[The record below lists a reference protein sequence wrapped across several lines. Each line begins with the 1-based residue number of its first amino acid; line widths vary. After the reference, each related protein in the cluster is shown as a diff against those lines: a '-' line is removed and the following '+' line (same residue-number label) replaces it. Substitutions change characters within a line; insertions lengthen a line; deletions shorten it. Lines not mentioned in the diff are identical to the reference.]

1 VTTSRHRK
9 PVLRFL
15 SRRLLEALLALLFTS
30 ILVFSMI
37 HMIPGDPAL
46 LVAGL
51 EAGPEVV
58 ERIRRDLGLDRPL
71 PIQYGSFLLNALHG
85 DFGVS
90 IRTGLPVLREI
101 VDRFP
106 YTLVIALGAIVL
118 ATAVG
123 IGSGILAA
131 MRHNRLGDAL
141 VMVAALLAVST
152 PSYWLGL
159 MMMLVFSLFLGWLP
173 SIGIATP
180 AHYVLPILTLGAQ
193 SGGII
198 SRMTRAAML
207 DVVGQDFVRAARA
220 RGERETSVI
229 LGHALKNALIPVL
242 SIVGLRFGNLI
253 AGAVLVESVFA
264 IPGVGRLIVDA
275 VLWRDYPMIQ
285 GTMLFVAALFILV
298 NAATDVLYAVVDPR
312 IRVAA

>member
-1 VTTSRHRK
+1 M
-9 PVLRFL
+9 LRYL

-30 ILVFSMI
+30 VLVFSTI

-58 ERIRRDLGLDRPL
+58 ERIRSDLGLDRPL
-71 PIQYGSFLLNALHG
+71 PVQYGSFLLNALQG

-90 IRTGLPVLREI
+90 IRTRLPVLREI
-101 VDRFP
+101 LDRFP

-118 ATAVG
+118 ATAMGV
-123 IGSGILAA
+123 GSGILAA

-141 VMVAALLAVST
+141 VMVTALLAVST

-159 MMMLVFSLFLGWLP
+159 MLMLIFSLSLGWLP
-173 SIGIATP
+173 SIGIASP

-198 SRMTRAAML
+198 SRMTRSAML

-220 RGERETSVI
+220 RGERETTVI
-229 LGHALKNALIPVL
+229 LRHALKNALIPVL

>member
-1 VTTSRHRK
+1 M
-9 PVLRFL
+9 LRFL

-71 PIQYGSFLLNALHG
+71 PIQYGSFLLNALQG

-101 VDRFP
+101 LDRFP
-106 YTLVIALGAIVL
+106 YTLVIALGAILL
-118 ATAVG
+118 ATAMG

-141 VMVAALLAVST
+141 VMVLALLAVST

-159 MMMLVFSLFLGWLP
+159 MLMLVFSLFLGWLP

-220 RGERETSVI
+220 RGERERSVI
-229 LGHALKNALIPVL
+229 LRHALKNALIPVL

-264 IPGVGRLIVDA
+264 VPGVGRLLVDA

-312 IRVAA
+312 IRGAA

>member
-1 VTTSRHRK
+1 M
-9 PVLRFL
+9 LRYL

-30 ILVFSMI
+30 IVVFSMI
-37 HMIPGDPAL
+37 HLIPGDPAL

-51 EAGPEVV
+51 EAGPDVV
-58 ERIRRDLGLDRPL
+58 ERIRSDLGLDRPL
-71 PIQYGSFLLNALHG
+71 PIQYGSFLLNALQG
-85 DFGVS
+85 DLGIS

-101 VDRFP
+101 LDRFP
-106 YTLVIALGAIVL
+106 YTLVIALGAIGL
-118 ATAVG
+118 ATAIG

-131 MRHNRLGDAL
+131 MRHDRPGDAL
-141 VMVAALLAVST
+141 VAVAALLAVST

-159 MMMLVFSLFLGWLP
+159 MLMLVFSLSLGLLP

-198 SRMTRAAML
+198 SRMTRSAML
-207 DVVGQDFVRAARA
+207 DVAGQDFVRAARA
-220 RGERETSVI
+220 RGEKERTVI
-229 LGHALKNALIPVL
+229 FRHTLKNALIPVL

-264 IPGVGRLIVDA
+264 IPGVGRLMVDA

-312 IRVAA
+312 IRVAS

>member
-1 VTTSRHRK
+1 M
-9 PVLRFL
+9 LRYL
-15 SRRLLEALLALLFTS
+15 SRRLLEAALALLFTS
-30 ILVFSMI
+30 ILVFSMV

-51 EAGPEVV
+51 EAGPEVL

-71 PIQYGSFLLNALHG
+71 PIQYGSFLWNALQG
-85 DFGVS
+85 DLGIS
-90 IRTGLPVLREI
+90 IRTGLPVMREI
-101 VDRFP
+101 LHRFP
-106 YTLVIALGAIVL
+106 YTLIIGLGAIVL
-118 ATAVG
+118 ATAMG

-152 PSYWLGL
+152 PSYWMGL
-159 MMMLVFSLFLGWLP
+159 MMMLTFSLTLGWLP

-198 SRMTRAAML
+198 SRMTRSAML

-220 RGERETSVI
+220 RGEREASVI
-229 LGHALKNALIPVL
+229 LRHALKNALIPVL

-264 IPGVGRLIVDA
+264 IPGVGRLLVDA

-298 NAATDVLYAVVDPR
+298 NAATDLLYAVVDPR

>member
-1 VTTSRHRK
+1 M
-9 PVLRFL
+9 LRYL

-30 ILVFSMI
+30 ILVFSMM

-71 PIQYGSFLLNALHG
+71 PLQYGSFLLNALLG

-101 VDRFP
+101 LDRFP
-106 YTLVIALGAIVL
+106 YTLVIALGAILL
-118 ATAVG
+118 ATAMG

-141 VMVAALLAVST
+141 VMVLALLAVST

-159 MMMLVFSLFLGWLP
+159 MLMLVFSLFLGWLP

-220 RGERETSVI
+220 RGERERSVI
-229 LGHALKNALIPVL
+229 LRHALKNALIPVL

-264 IPGVGRLIVDA
+264 VPGVGRLLVDA
-275 VLWRDYPMIQ
+275 VLWRDYPMVQ

-312 IRVAA
+312 IRATT

>member
-1 VTTSRHRK
+1 
-9 PVLRFL
+9 VLRYL
-15 SRRLLEALLALLFTS
+15 ARRLLEALLALLFTS
-30 ILVFSMI
+30 VLVFSLI
-37 HMIPGDPAL
+37 HLIPGDPAR

-58 ERIRRDLGLDRPL
+58 ERIRSDLGLDRPL
-71 PIQYGSFLLNALHG
+71 PIQYGSFLGGALRG
-85 DFGVS
+85 ELGTS

-101 VDRFP
+101 LDRFP
-106 YTLVIALGAIVL
+106 YTLGIALGAIVL
-118 ATAVG
+118 AVVTG
-123 IGSGILAA
+123 IGTGIFAA
-131 MRHNRLGDAL
+131 MRHNRVGDAL
-141 VMVAALLAVST
+141 TMVAALLAVST

-159 MMMLVFSLFLGWLP
+159 MLMLLFSLSLGLLP
-173 SIGIATP
+173 SIGIASP

-207 DVVGQDFVRAARA
+207 DVLGQDFLRAARA
-220 RGERETSVI
+220 RGETERSVI
-229 LGHALKNALIPVL
+229 LRHALGNALIPVL

-264 IPGVGRLIVDA
+264 IPGVGRLLVDA

-298 NAATDVLYAVVDPR
+298 NAGTDVLYAVVDPR
-312 IRVAA
+312 IRGSK

>member
-1 VTTSRHRK
+1 
-9 PVLRFL
+9 VLRYL

-30 ILVFSMI
+30 ILVFSMM

-71 PIQYGSFLLNALHG
+71 PLQYGSFLLNALLG

-101 VDRFP
+101 LDRFP
-106 YTLVIALGAIVL
+106 YTLVIALGAILL
-118 ATAVG
+118 ATAMG

-141 VMVAALLAVST
+141 VMVLALLAVST

-159 MMMLVFSLFLGWLP
+159 MLMLVFSLFLGWLP

-220 RGERETSVI
+220 RGERERSVI
-229 LGHALKNALIPVL
+229 LRHALKNALIPVL

-264 IPGVGRLIVDA
+264 VPGVGRLLVDA
-275 VLWRDYPMIQ
+275 VLWRDYPMVQ

-312 IRVAA
+312 IRATT

>member
-1 VTTSRHRK
+1 M
-9 PVLRFL
+9 LRYL

-30 ILVFSMI
+30 VLVFSMI

-58 ERIRRDLGLDRPL
+58 ERIRRDLGLDRAL
-71 PIQYGSFLLNALHG
+71 PVQYGSFLWNALQADLG
-85 DFGVS
+85 IS

-101 VDRFP
+101 LDRFP
-106 YTLVIALGAIVL
+106 YTLAIALGAILL
-118 ATAVG
+118 ATAMG

-141 VMVAALLAVST
+141 VMVLALLAVST

-159 MMMLVFSLFLGWLP
+159 MLMLVFSLSLGWLP

-198 SRMTRAAML
+198 SRMTRSAMM

-229 LGHALKNALIPVL
+229 LRHALKNALIPVL

-264 IPGVGRLIVDA
+264 IPGVGRLLVDA

-312 IRVAA
+312 IRGVA

>member
-1 VTTSRHRK
+1 
-9 PVLRFL
+9 VLRYL

-30 ILVFSMI
+30 VLVFSMI
-37 HMIPGDPAL
+37 HMIPGDPVL

-51 EAGPEVV
+51 EAGPEVL

-71 PIQYGSFLLNALHG
+71 PVQYGSFLWNAFQG
-85 DFGVS
+85 DLGIS

-101 VDRFP
+101 LDRFP

-118 ATAVG
+118 ATAMG

-141 VMVAALLAVST
+141 VMVTALLAVST

-159 MMMLVFSLFLGWLP
+159 MLMLVFSLSLGLLP

-198 SRMTRAAML
+198 SRMTRSAML

-220 RGERETSVI
+220 RGERESTVI
-229 LGHALKNALIPVL
+229 LRHALKNALIPVL

-264 IPGVGRLIVDA
+264 IPGVGRLLVDA

-285 GTMLFVAALFILV
+285 GTMLFVAGLFILA

-312 IRVAA
+312 IRVAP

>member
-1 VTTSRHRK
+1 
-9 PVLRFL
+9 VLRFL

-71 PIQYGSFLLNALHG
+71 PIQYGSFLWNALQG

-101 VDRFP
+101 LDRFP
-106 YTLVIALGAIVL
+106 YTLVIALGAILL
-118 ATAVG
+118 ATAMG

-141 VMVAALLAVST
+141 VMVAALLAAST

-173 SIGIATP
+173 SIGIATS

-229 LGHALKNALIPVL
+229 LRHALKNALIPVL

-264 IPGVGRLIVDA
+264 IPGVGRLLVDA

-298 NAATDVLYAVVDPR
+298 NAATDVLYAVIDPR
-312 IRVAA
+312 IRGAA

>member
-1 VTTSRHRK
+1 M
-9 PVLRFL
+9 LRFL

-71 PIQYGSFLLNALHG
+71 PVQYGSFLLNALQG
-85 DFGVS
+85 DLGVS

-198 SRMTRAAML
+198 SRITRAAML

>member
-1 VTTSRHRK
+1 M
-9 PVLRFL
+9 LRFL

-71 PIQYGSFLLNALHG
+71 PVQYGSFLLNALQG

-101 VDRFP
+101 LDRFP
-106 YTLVIALGAIVL
+106 YTLVIALGAIAL
-118 ATAVG
+118 ATAMG

-198 SRMTRAAML
+198 SRVTRSAML
-207 DVVGQDFVRAARA
+207 DVFGQDFVRAARA
-220 RGERETSVI
+220 RGEREMTVI
-229 LGHALKNALIPVL
+229 LRHALKNALIPVL

-298 NAATDVLYAVVDPR
+298 NAATDVLYAVIDPR
-312 IRVAA
+312 IRGAA

>member
-1 VTTSRHRK
+1 
-9 PVLRFL
+9 
-15 SRRLLEALLALLFTS
+15 
-30 ILVFSMI
+30 MM

-71 PIQYGSFLLNALHG
+71 PLQYGSFLLNALLG

-101 VDRFP
+101 LDRFP
-106 YTLVIALGAIVL
+106 YTLVIALGAILL
-118 ATAVG
+118 ATAMG

-141 VMVAALLAVST
+141 VMVLALLAVST

-159 MMMLVFSLFLGWLP
+159 MLMLVFSLFLGWLP

-220 RGERETSVI
+220 RGERERSVI
-229 LGHALKNALIPVL
+229 LRHALKNALIPVL

-264 IPGVGRLIVDA
+264 VPGVGRLLVDA
-275 VLWRDYPMIQ
+275 VLWRDYPMVQ

-312 IRVAA
+312 IRATT

>member
-1 VTTSRHRK
+1 
-9 PVLRFL
+9 
-15 SRRLLEALLALLFTS
+15 
-30 ILVFSMI
+30 MI

-71 PIQYGSFLLNALHG
+71 PLQYGSFLLNALLG

-101 VDRFP
+101 LDRFP
-106 YTLVIALGAIVL
+106 YTLVIALGSILL
-118 ATAVG
+118 ATAMG

-141 VMVAALLAVST
+141 VMVLALLAVST

-159 MMMLVFSLFLGWLP
+159 MLMLVFSLFLGWLP

-220 RGERETSVI
+220 RGERERSVI
-229 LGHALKNALIPVL
+229 LRHALKNALIPVL

-264 IPGVGRLIVDA
+264 VPGVGRLLVDA

>member
-1 VTTSRHRK
+1 
-9 PVLRFL
+9 VLRFL

-30 ILVFSMI
+30 ILVFSLI
-37 HMIPGDPAL
+37 HMIPGDPAR

-58 ERIRRDLGLDRPL
+58 ERFRRDLGLDRPL
-71 PIQYGSFLLNALHG
+71 PLQYGSFLWNALEG
-85 DFGVS
+85 DLGTS

-118 ATAVG
+118 AVVTG
-123 IGSGILAA
+123 IGTGILAA

-141 VMVAALLAVST
+141 VMVTALLAVST

-159 MMMLVFSLFLGWLP
+159 MLMLLFSLHLGLLP
-173 SIGIATP
+173 SIGIASP

-193 SGGII
+193 SGGVI
-198 SRMTRAAML
+198 SRMTRSAML
-207 DVVGQDFVRAARA
+207 DVLGQDFLRAASA
-220 RGERETSVI
+220 RGETERSVI
-229 LGHALKNALIPVL
+229 LRHALGNALIPVL

-264 IPGVGRLIVDA
+264 IPGVGRLLVDA

-312 IRVAA
+312 IRVAK

>member
-1 VTTSRHRK
+1 
-9 PVLRFL
+9 VLRYL
-15 SRRLLEALLALLFTS
+15 ARRLLEAVLALLFTS

-51 EAGPEVV
+51 EAGPEVL

-71 PIQYGSFLLNALHG
+71 PIQYGSFLWNALQG
-85 DFGVS
+85 DLGIS
-90 IRTGLPVLREI
+90 IRTGLPVMREI
-101 VDRFP
+101 LHRFP
-106 YTLVIALGAIVL
+106 YTLIIGLGAIVL
-118 ATAVG
+118 ATAMG

-141 VMVAALLAVST
+141 VMVSALLAVST

-159 MMMLVFSLFLGWLP
+159 MMMLTFSLTLGWLP

-198 SRMTRAAML
+198 SRMTRSAML

-220 RGERETSVI
+220 RGEREASVI
-229 LGHALKNALIPVL
+229 LRHALKNALIPVL

-264 IPGVGRLIVDA
+264 IPGVGRLLVDA

-298 NAATDVLYAVVDPR
+298 NAATDLLYAVVDPR

>member
-1 VTTSRHRK
+1 M
-9 PVLRFL
+9 LRFL

-30 ILVFSMI
+30 ILVFSML

-71 PIQYGSFLLNALHG
+71 PVQYGSFLLNALQG

-101 VDRFP
+101 LDRFP
-106 YTLVIALGAIVL
+106 YTLVIALGAILL
-118 ATAVG
+118 ATAMG

-141 VMVAALLAVST
+141 IMVLALLAVST

-159 MMMLVFSLFLGWLP
+159 MLMLVFSLYLGLFP

-220 RGERETSVI
+220 RGEREMTVI
-229 LGHALKNALIPVL
+229 LRHALKNALIPVL

-264 IPGVGRLIVDA
+264 IPGVGRLLVDA

-298 NAATDVLYAVVDPR
+298 NAATDVLYAVIDPR
-312 IRVAA
+312 IRGAA

>member
-1 VTTSRHRK
+1 M
-9 PVLRFL
+9 LRYL
-15 SRRLLEALLALLFTS
+15 SRRLFEALLALLFTS

-71 PIQYGSFLLNALHG
+71 PIQYGSFLLNALQG

-101 VDRFP
+101 LDRFP
-106 YTLVIALGAIVL
+106 YTLVIALGAILL
-118 ATAVG
+118 ATAMG

-141 VMVAALLAVST
+141 IMVLALLAVST

-159 MMMLVFSLFLGWLP
+159 MLMLVFSLSLGLFP
-173 SIGIATP
+173 SIGIATS

-220 RGERETSVI
+220 RGEREMTVI
-229 LGHALKNALIPVL
+229 LRHALKNALIPVL

-264 IPGVGRLIVDA
+264 IPGVGRLLVDA

-298 NAATDVLYAVVDPR
+298 NAATDVLYAVIDPR
-312 IRVAA
+312 IRGAA

>member
-1 VTTSRHRK
+1 M
-9 PVLRFL
+9 LRYL

-30 ILVFSMI
+30 LVVFSMI

-51 EAGPEVV
+51 EAGPEVL

-71 PIQYGSFLLNALHG
+71 PVQYGSFLWNALQG
-85 DFGVS
+85 DLGIS

-101 VDRFP
+101 LDRFP

-118 ATAVG
+118 ATAMG

-141 VMVAALLAVST
+141 MMVTALLAVST

-159 MMMLVFSLFLGWLP
+159 MLMLMFSLALGWLP

-193 SGGII
+193 SAGII
-198 SRMTRAAML
+198 SRMTRSAML

-220 RGERETSVI
+220 RGERESTVI
-229 LGHALKNALIPVL
+229 LRHALGNALIPVL

-264 IPGVGRLIVDA
+264 IPGVGRLLVDA

-285 GTMLFVAALFILV
+285 GTMLFVAGLFILV

>member
-1 VTTSRHRK
+1 M
-9 PVLRFL
+9 LRFL

-71 PIQYGSFLLNALHG
+71 PIQYGSFLLNALQG

-101 VDRFP
+101 LDRFP
-106 YTLVIALGAIVL
+106 YTLVIALGAILL
-118 ATAVG
+118 ATAMG

-141 VMVAALLAVST
+141 IMVLALLAVST

-159 MMMLVFSLFLGWLP
+159 MLMLVFSLSLGLFP

-220 RGERETSVI
+220 RGEREMTVI
-229 LGHALKNALIPVL
+229 LRHALKNALIPVL

-264 IPGVGRLIVDA
+264 IPGVGRLLVDA

-298 NAATDVLYAVVDPR
+298 NAATDVLYAVIDPR
-312 IRVAA
+312 IRGAA